1 MSSGTENYVF
11 QIAASEL
18 FRGHEIILLGL
29 KSYFLMKSNRICFL
43 TVGPGEKV

>member
-1 MSSGTENYVF
+1 MLANKTAN
-11 QIAASEL
+11 ICITASEL
-18 FRGHEIILLGL
+18 FRGHEIIFLGL